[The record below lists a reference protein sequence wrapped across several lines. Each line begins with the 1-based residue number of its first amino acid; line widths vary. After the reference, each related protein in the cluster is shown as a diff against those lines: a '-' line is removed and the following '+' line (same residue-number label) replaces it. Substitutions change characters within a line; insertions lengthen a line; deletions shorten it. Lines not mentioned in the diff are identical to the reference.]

1 MMMRLSKE
9 DEDQVDEVERAEEDD
24 KNEEE
29 HVKQSVGSNYL
40 THITTVQIIMIEI
53 SIHQSSSSS
62 INQSIDGAALLIASD
77 G

>member
-1 MMMRLSKE
+1 MMAVVKE

-53 SIHQSSSSS
+53 SIHHPS
-62 INQSIDGAALLIASD
+62 INQPVHQSTNQSTALRC
-77 G
+77 